1 MKPRDRRDRTERPG
15 RLTLDKVRSPRDLV
29 FWAEAR
35 FQGAGL
41 SFGHGTTIAREE
53 AVFLVFQALGLAFD
67 VPDAEL
73 DRPLLPQAKSRILAL
88 IRERIRTRKPA
99 AYLLGECRFAGLDFH
114 VDERVLVPRSPIAEL
129 IEARFSPWLIEPRC
143 ILEIGTGSGCI
154 AIACAL
160 AFPEAEV
167 HATDVSVDALAVAQ
181 RNAERHGV
189 RDRVRL
195 LCSDVYAAL
204 AGERYDLIVS
214 NPPYVPSVH
223 MATLPP
229 EHRHEPAL
237 GLDGGEDG
245 LAVVSRILE
254 GAPEHL
260 TEKGSLI
267 VEVGESAAALE
278 AHYPRLPFVWL
289 EFEHGGEGVFLLDA
303 ADLGRSFPAGSSEGQ
318 GIPPTA

>member
-1 MKPRDRRDRTERPG
+1 MNPRVRPERAG
-15 RLTLDKVRSPRDLV
+15 HHTLDRVETPRGLV
-29 FWAEAR
+29 LWAEAR

-41 SFGHGTTIAREE
+41 SFGHGTTDARED
-53 AVFLVFQALGLAFD
+53 AVFLVFRALGLPFD
-67 VPDAEL
+67 VPDAVL
-73 DRPLLPQAKSRILAL
+73 DRPLRPEEKSRALAL

-129 IEARFSPWLIEPRC
+129 VEARFSPWLFREPDR

-160 AFPEAEV
+160 AFPAAEV
-167 HATDVSVDALAVAQ
+167 CATDVSEGALAVAE

-195 LCSDVYAAL
+195 SCSDVYAAL

-223 MATLPP
+223 IAALPP

-237 GLDGGEDG
+237 GLDGGADG

-254 GAPEHL
+254 GAPEHM
-260 TEKGSLI
+260 TEQGALI
-267 VEVGESAAALE
+267 VEVGESAASLE
-278 AHYPRLPFVWL
+278 ARYPRLPFVWL
-289 EFEHGGEGVFLLDA
+289 ELEHGGDGVFLLDA
-303 ADLGRSFPAGSSEGQ
+303 LELGRWLAEQSA
-318 GIPPTA
+318 PTAQ